1 MRAKLVMLNV
11 FKAAVKTCFNVLV
24 NKPMNRMAQVRKCIK
39 HFNEWGVGVKVLLWM
54 FYVYALTLSTY
65 HISQNVCAIAYS
77 ELHICFKHYIL
88 GYLNYASD
96 KLRCLFSKEETTRAD
111 ILSSPKNIL
120 TDITILHINIFVNFL
135 IQNYE
140 RSIRYSFFV
149 VRPILEV
156 LGPMGERHQGAK
168 KMRGDFLHV
177 HMYIV

>member
-39 HFNEWGVGVKVLLWM
+39 HFNEWGGGVKVLLWM

-96 KLRCLFSKEETTRAD
+96 KLTCFFSREETTRAD
-111 ILSSPKNIL
+111 ILSSPKNIE
-120 TDITILHINIFVNFL
+120 TDITILHIYIFVKFFNTKVWKKYKIFL
-135 IQNYE
+135 LCGPTN
-140 RSIRYSFFV
+140 IRGLRAKSK
-149 VRPILEV
+149 ESCG
-156 LGPMGERHQGAK
+156 LGGGM
-168 KMRGDFLHV
+168 FY
-177 HMYIV
+177 MYICCIYI